1 VPLAVLAARGTR
13 VELTIV
19 GEAGGGVYVALA
31 GPATHVSAV
40 HGARIRVLPGAALTA
55 ILGEAPEDKASAAEY
70 QAAGVAEEELKLGL
84 Y

>member
-1 VPLAVLAARGTR
+1 
-13 VELTIV
+13 
-19 GEAGGGVYVALA
+19 
-31 GPATHVSAV
+31 VSAV